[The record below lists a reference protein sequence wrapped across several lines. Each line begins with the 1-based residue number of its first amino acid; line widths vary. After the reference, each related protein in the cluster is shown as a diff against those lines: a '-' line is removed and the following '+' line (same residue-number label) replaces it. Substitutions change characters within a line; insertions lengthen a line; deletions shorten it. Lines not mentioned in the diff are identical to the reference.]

1 MFGETIR
8 LEPHGPYFFI
18 DRTKCTSLFI
28 KNAVLLFLSATLEKA
43 SIGAVRTSRHRL
55 PLLVSYHDAGT

>member
-8 LEPHGPYFFI
+8 LEPHGPYVFI

-28 KNAVLLFLSATLEKA
+28 YKCRVVLTATLEKA
-43 SIGAVRTSRHRL
+43 STGTVRKPRHRR
-55 PLLVSYHDAGT
+55 PLLVTYHDAGT